1 MVKIF
6 SPLHGSDPLGA
17 TLKQLGQQMFGDK
30 TSNLLAQE
38 KLYAAERE
46 NAEMDN
52 LMRKTASGGV
62 QTLGADPLAQAMI
75 IGSGYNPEAFG
86 KLGLMGAATGFGAT
100 DPRTQNWQVGTG
112 QNYDNTADVVNRK
125 LAETTRSNDLASAD
139 RRYGVDQSQG
149 TERWKHG
156 TIGADQLADNTRD
169 QAQFDATPKP
179 ALNAQGQPVF
189 LPQGGLTAPGV
200 APIVSEADQKGT
212 LLGQNFDNLPA
223 LDPMQRQVLGAN
235 PSEGTK
241 TPKNYIIQGAGG
253 QSQRFITYDGVTN
266 ARDGTPL
273 PAGGAIIAGE
283 GGASD
288 LGLTNS
294 TQSGVQQNIIAN
306 NKFKNLAQMTREVAQ
321 RDPMNFGVPGFVKGV
336 AQDAAQIAQG
346 IAQGLGYQG
355 AEQMLNEATKGAMQS
370 GVDPNLLSGVFD
382 PDLSSLHTLSDLMV
396 YAAAEALAG
405 QSGRSVSDKDVLF
418 FKRIVGD
425 PQSFLMNQQKYLAKL
440 AQIERILDMNQQTL
454 GDAQTNGAVPQM
466 STPAAPIDDLVNKYR
481 SR

>member
-1 MVKIF
+1 MQ
-6 SPLHGSDPLGA
+6 GENPLGA
-17 TLKQLGQQMFGDK
+17 TLKHLGQQMFGDK
-30 TSNLLAQE
+30 TANMLEQE

-46 NAEMDN
+46 NTEMDN
-52 LMRKTASGGV
+52 LMRKAGTSGV

-86 KLGLMGAATGFGAT
+86 KLGLIGAATGFGAT

-112 QNYDNTADVVNRK
+112 QSYDNTADVVNRK
-125 LAETTRSNDLASAD
+125 LAETARSNDLASAD
-139 RRYGVDQSQG
+139 RRYGVDQTQG

-156 TIGADQLADNTRD
+156 TLGADQLADNTRD
-169 QAQFDATPKP
+169 QTQFDAKPMP
-179 ALNAQGQPVF
+179 ALGPDGQPVF
-189 LPQGGLTAPGV
+189 LPQSGLTAPGV
-200 APIVSEADQKGT
+200 APIISETDQKGT

-223 LDPMQRQVLGAN
+223 LNPNQQEVLGARI
-235 PSEGTK
+235 SGDKAGT
-241 TPKNYIIQGAGG
+241 PRNYIVGN
-253 QSQRFITYDGVTN
+253 QSFITYDGRTD
-266 ARDGTPL
+266 AQTGQPL
-273 PAGGAIIAGE
+273 PPGGHIGTVE
-283 GGASD
+283 GGAGD
-288 LGLTNS
+288 VGLTNS
-294 TQSGVQQNIIAN
+294 TASGVQQNIIAN
-306 NKFKNLAQMTREVAQ
+306 NKFKNLAAMTREVAQ

-355 AEQMLNEATKGAMQS
+355 AEQMLHEATKGAMQS

-405 QSGRSVSDKDVLF
+405 QSGRSVSDKDVVF

-440 AQIERILDMNQQTL
+440 SQIERILDMNQQTL
-454 GDAQTNGAVPQM
+454 GAAQANGAVPQM
-466 STPAAPIDDLVNKYR
+466 SGGGAPIDDLVNKYR
-481 SR
+481 SK